1 MELNIKK
8 KEVVQRDTLY
18 VRIPKESVAWLKKQ
32 AKDSG
37 RSLSEFVAMMVEQYK
52 K

>member
-1 MELNIKK
+1 MKLDIKK
-8 KEVVQRDTLY
+8 KEVVEREILY

-32 AKDSG
+32 AKDAG
-37 RSLSEFVAMMVEQYK
+37 RSLSEYVTMMVDQYK